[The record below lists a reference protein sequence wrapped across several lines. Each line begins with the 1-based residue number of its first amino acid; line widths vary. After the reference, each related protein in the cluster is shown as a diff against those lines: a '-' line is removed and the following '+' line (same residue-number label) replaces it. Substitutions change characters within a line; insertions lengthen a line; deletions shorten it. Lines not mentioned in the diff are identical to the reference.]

1 MCVHACVLCWD
12 NTQVM
17 CKMPGL
23 SSDIVETELDLS
35 YHNRYYSPA
44 YLPTPTCLHTL
55 SRQLTHT
62 RTHALCISYPTRKP
76 PEAYARLVLDVLRG
90 DKTHFVRIDELNEA
104 WRVFTPLLHQIESS
118 RVQPSI
124 YPYGSRGPIE
134 SDELIHRTGYNAT
147 CFDAC

>member
-1 MCVHACVLCWD
+1 M
-12 NTQVM
+12 
-17 CKMPGL
+17 
-23 SSDIVETELDLS
+23 
-35 YHNRYYSPA
+35 
-44 YLPTPTCLHTL
+44 
-55 SRQLTHT
+55 
-62 RTHALCISYPTRKP
+62 
-76 PEAYARLVLDVLRG
+76 LDVLRG